1 MNTLK
6 GWREERGI
14 TIRELAERAGVATR
28 TLVLAE
34 SGRQVPRLVT
44 MRRIADALGVAPLEV
59 EEFAR
64 AVRDT
69 LGLDV
74 VPRENA
80 SGGAHKGAA
89 AVGKPSGPEPGREA
103 SSS

>member
-1 MNTLK
+1 MKTLK
-6 GWREERGI
+6 GWREDRGI
-14 TIRELAERAGVATR
+14 TIRQLAGRAHVATR

-74 VPRENA
+74 LPRESA
-80 SGGAHKGAA
+80 GGAIAGA
-89 AVGKPSGPEPGREA
+89 AVGNPSGPDLDQEA
-103 SSS
+103 PSP